1 MSKRKVRDVRPWNVK
16 PGMLIMLGVRPY
28 RAGMARY
35 DGPASDWHEVLDVE
49 KTRGKVTGERCWRI
63 TYKSH
68 AHNPPFTGKPE
79 SVLRFR
85 DQRVT
90 VEG

>member
-1 MSKRKVRDVRPWNVK
+1 MKVMSKRKTRDVRPWNVK
-16 PGMLIMLGVRPY
+16 PGMLMRVGVLPLGASVNTSTLVR
-28 RAGMARY
+28 
-35 DGPASDWHEVLDVE
+35 VIDVE

-63 TYKSH
+63 TFETDPSY
-68 AHNPPFTGKPE
+68 PPFTGKPD

-90 VEG
+90 VES